1 MKNKWLVILSVVVVF
16 AFLALN
22 VRGGSIETAN
32 AAPRDGVYDIS
43 WYTVD
48 GGGAQDLSGGSYS
61 LSGTIGQPD
70 AGALSGGAYSLNG
83 GFWSS
88 GAANLLR
95 FFLPAIVKNP

>member
-1 MKNKWLVILSVVVVF
+1 MKRKTILGVLVF
-16 AFLALN
+16 ACLFLALN
-22 VRGGSIETAN
+22 ARGVSVATVN

-48 GGGAQDLSGGSYS
+48 GGGAQDLMGGAYT

-70 AGALSGGAYSLNG
+70 AGAQSGGSYTLNG

-95 FFLPAIVKNP
+95 FFLPAIMKNP